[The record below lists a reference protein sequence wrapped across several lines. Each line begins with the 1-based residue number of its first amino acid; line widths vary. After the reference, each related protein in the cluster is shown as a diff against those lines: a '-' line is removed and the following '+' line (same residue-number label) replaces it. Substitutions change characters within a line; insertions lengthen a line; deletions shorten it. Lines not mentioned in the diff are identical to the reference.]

1 MPLVILRELAGCY
14 LILTLSATG
23 LAKARAWRTTS
34 LGVTQER
41 VIPRALVVPITVS
54 LCTTEI
60 TLAVLLASRRIEEL
74 AGVATTA
81 LFLAFAFYKA
91 AVVVRTGKDSCN
103 CTGTSTM
110 FKATRPGVL
119 ASLASSTI
127 QASCG
132 ILWAFGPPGAGIGF
146 SLLTTVALVVPLA
159 ALLVGSVGASR
170 KGTSV
175 GQPV

>member
-1 MPLVILRELAGCY
+1 M
-14 LILTLSATG
+14 
-23 LAKARAWRTTS
+23 
-34 LGVTQER
+34 
-41 VIPRALVVPITVS
+41 IPRALVVPITVG

-60 TLAVLLASRRIEEL
+60 TLAVLLASRRMAEP
-74 AGVATTA
+74 AGLATTA

-91 AVVVRTGKDSCN
+91 AVATRTGKDCS
-103 CTGTSTM
+103 CTGTSTV